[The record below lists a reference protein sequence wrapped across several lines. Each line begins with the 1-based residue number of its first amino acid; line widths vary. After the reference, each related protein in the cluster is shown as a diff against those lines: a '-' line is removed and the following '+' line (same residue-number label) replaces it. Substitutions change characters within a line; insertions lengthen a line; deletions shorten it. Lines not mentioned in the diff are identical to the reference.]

1 MKFSVTF
8 IFSLCFSL
16 VLSGQFVQAELG
28 ADYVNQHFYNLETQ
42 ESTIIDSE
50 SWDLAFT
57 AYGFQDAGVSI
68 NEAAGLQGTALEL
81 YLAEGMDFD
90 QDIAEENLEEIIYNG
105 DQSWDAGAFNN
116 LANPMNPF
124 DYGWGTYNPG
134 TMSVD
139 GTQVFVIKLRDGS
152 YKKFMIESLVVS
164 TYNLRYADLDGSN
177 EQTASFD
184 KMMFPNDDVVFF
196 SFDTNGIVSLVD
208 HSWDLLFTRYA
219 SPVPDVDGT
228 LVDYIISG
236 VLLAPGIEAAELRDV
251 EPTTVELADY
261 EDAFTSQIDL
271 IGYDWKEFDMA
282 EFTWKVFENLS
293 YFVKTKSGDVYHL
306 IFIDFEG
313 SSTGII
319 TFMQTTV
326 GSTSTEDFTTTHDL
340 SLFPNPNNGVFQLDL
355 GDSFEAGF
363 NSLEI
368 YNNIG
373 QRLFVSDASNVA
385 SPIFTVNSDLEAGNY
400 MLVLS
405 GDAGNIVQ
413 RFIVK

>member
-1 MKFSVTF
+1 MKFSVIF
-8 IFSLCFSL
+8 ILSLCFSPL
-16 VLSGQFVQAELG
+16 LLAQFIQAELG

-42 ESTIIDSE
+42 ENTIVDSE

-81 YLAEGMDFD
+81 YVAESTDFD
-90 QDIAEENLEEIIYNG
+90 EDILIANLEEVIYNG
-105 DQSWDAGAFNN
+105 DQSWDTGAFNN
-116 LANPMNPF
+116 LGDPMNPF
-124 DYGWGTYNPG
+124 DYGWGAYNPG

-139 GTQVFVIKLRDGS
+139 GNKVFIVKLRDGS

-184 KMMFPNDDVVFF
+184 KMMFPNDDVIFF
-196 SFDTNGIVSLVD
+196 SFESNGIVSLVN
-208 HSWDLLFTRYA
+208 HNWDLLFTRYA
-219 SPVPDVDGT
+219 SPVADTDGT

-236 VLLAPGIEAAELRDV
+236 VLLAPGVEAAELRDID
-251 EPTTVELADY
+251 PTTADIADY
-261 EDAFTSQIDL
+261 EDAFTSQMDL
-271 IGYDWKEFDMA
+271 IGYDWKEFDMI
-282 EFTWKVFENLS
+282 EFVWKVFEDLS
-293 YFVKTKSGDVYHL
+293 YFVKTKSGDTYQLV
-306 IFIDFEG
+306 FIDFEG

-319 TFMQTTV
+319 TFMQTAV
-326 GSTSTEDFTTTHDL
+326 GSTSTQDYITSHNL

-355 GDSFEAGF
+355 GDSFETGF

-368 YNNIG
+368 YNNMG
-373 QRLFVSDASNVA
+373 QRLFFSDASNVA
-385 SPIFTVNSDLEAGNY
+385 SPVFTVNYDLDAGNY
-400 MLVLS
+400 ILVLS
-405 GDAGNIVQ
+405 GAAGNISQ